1 MLTTS
6 SSTPTP
12 RPGLVPTFRDPSL
25 SLFYVQGGMTPLH
38 GAETA
43 EVAKA
48 LMDAK
53 ANIHAQT
60 KVSAYAVGEGVCVCI

>member
-1 MLTTS
+1 
-6 SSTPTP
+6 
-12 RPGLVPTFRDPSL
+12 
-25 SLFYVQGGMTPLH
+25 MTPLH

-48 LMDAK
+48 MMDAK
-53 ANIHAQT
+53 ADIHAQT